1 MRMGTTV
8 AALLLMPGQYH
19 IVNVGDSRVYLLDQ
33 ALHQLTKDQT
43 FVQREME
50 LGRMTGEEAA
60 RHPQRNVLLQCVGAS
75 DTIEPDF
82 FSGPIGQ
89 KVSFLLCTDGFRHA
103 LSPEEIYQ
111 RFAPGLLC
119 SEQMIRENEIYLTE
133 LNKSRMENDNISVAV
148 IKICG
153 EGPICSR

>member
-1 MRMGTTV
+1 M
-8 AALLLMPGQYH
+8 A
-19 IVNVGDSRVYLLDQ
+19 N
-33 ALHQLTKDQT
+33 
-43 FVQREME
+43 
-50 LGRMTGEEAA
+50 
-60 RHPQRNVLLQCVGAS
+60 
-75 DTIEPDF
+75 
-82 FSGPIGQ
+82 
-89 KVSFLLCTDGFRHA
+89 TDGFRHA